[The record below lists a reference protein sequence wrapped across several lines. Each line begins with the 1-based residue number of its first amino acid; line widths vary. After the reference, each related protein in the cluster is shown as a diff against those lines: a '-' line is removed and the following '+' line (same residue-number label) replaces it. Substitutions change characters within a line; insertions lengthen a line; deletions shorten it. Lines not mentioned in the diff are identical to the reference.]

1 MIAETYMQNTK
12 IDTQNRTIE
21 ALRALSE
28 KTRQETNIQPGRSDN
43 FRRSLGRDHRAIRVT
58 RTQGGRTSSGANRQE
73 RIVTPSKGWQYWL
86 LTIFVA
92 HRNGALR
99 QKCHSS
105 KRRLGR
111 LHGDNGTSIC
121 CSEDLCP
128 STDMSSEHRTEHI
141 LRYSQDV
148 CTATL
153 DLKVELGSDG

>member
-1 MIAETYMQNTK
+1 MQESREEQKVMIAETYMQNTK

-58 RTQGGRTSSGANRQE
+58 HTQGGRTSSGANHQE

-92 HRNGALR
+92 HRNGAL
-99 QKCHSS
+99 
-105 KRRLGR
+105 
-111 LHGDNGTSIC
+111 
-121 CSEDLCP
+121 
-128 STDMSSEHRTEHI
+128 
-141 LRYSQDV
+141 
-148 CTATL
+148 
-153 DLKVELGSDG
+153 